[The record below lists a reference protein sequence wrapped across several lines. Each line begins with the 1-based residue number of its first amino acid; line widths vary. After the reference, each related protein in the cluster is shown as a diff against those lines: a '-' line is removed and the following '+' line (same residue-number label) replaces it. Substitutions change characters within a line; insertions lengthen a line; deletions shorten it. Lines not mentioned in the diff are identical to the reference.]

1 MEEKRLNEEE
11 VDLRDYLK
19 VIGKRKW
26 LIIIGTLFCI
36 IVTGIISFRMPKVY
50 EVSTSIKIG
59 KIEDRFVEEG
69 LVISTKMKSI
79 SLKKEIAEE
88 LSLPFEEMRKKKFK
102 ISTEGDKNSLII
114 TTKMETDK
122 PEQEIKILEA
132 INQTILR
139 KHRNKIENAKKE
151 LLETIVINENLVKI
165 KEQQQKSLEK
175 RLTDIKREIK
185 ELEKIRDRI
194 IKGKIEKADVVGM
207 IAYFNDFQVRL
218 NSLYDTQSQIGDK
231 IPSEIQ
237 SYRGNIVTLQGKLG
251 KISETEVIN
260 PPYSSYSPIRPRK
273 KVNVAIATL
282 FGLIVFLFIAFLQ
295 EYLSKT
301 E

>member
-19 VIGKRKW
+19 VMGKRKW

>member
-1 MEEKRLNEEE
+1 
-11 VDLRDYLK
+11 
-19 VIGKRKW
+19 
-26 LIIIGTLFCI
+26 
-36 IVTGIISFRMPKVY
+36 MPKVY

-59 KIEDRFVEEG
+59 KIEDRFVEEE